1 MSNPLD
7 HKPFKNDLA
16 GKSVKKKQRF
26 KPNPLSGFGKGTD
39 VTVPKNKLAYPPG
52 RHRLVF
58 RSMLDGVK
66 LIESLKD
73 EVEGVSTMPPVKMSK
88 GEQTPSVRPPMKLPK
103 KVTVMADNSSQLV
116 GDLLDV
122 IPKLGITLVD
132 NTERGRY
139 ELSKDGK
146 RGNVWWHGE
155 NSGYVSN
162 GLLRAIRRLGFTTKQ
177 IGHGWEYEITQVV

>member
-1 MSNPLD
+1 MKTSPIVESFL
-7 HKPFKNDLA
+7 
-16 GKSVKKKQRF
+16 R
-26 KPNPLSGFGKGTD
+26 
-39 VTVPKNKLAYPPG
+39 
-52 RHRLVF
+52 
-58 RSMLDGVK
+58 
-66 LIESLKD
+66 LIENEPAILPDS
-73 EVEGVSTMPPVKMSK
+73 E
-88 GEQTPSVRPPMKLPK
+88 PMKLPK

-116 GDLLDV
+116 DDLLDI